1 MSFPLALA
9 GMASHLSRIG
19 EQIVSD
25 YRPGVSLHNLC
36 FRDSYARVRRASRR
50 VASASLPLWNPNLE
64 FCRLWG
70 SLIRKDGA
78 WTGFPEAYRGLGAPG
93 ALASRGWAT
102 ILDKRKIWAGALKPG
117 AVLQTWLVEADYDRV
132 RQGGKPR
139 HYGHSFIFLRYVV
152 RGPGILG
159 MKVADNG
166 FHGRRTV
173 RPARWGFW
181 VGANIYSG

>member
-1 MSFPLALA
+1 MPLPL
-9 GMASHLSRIG
+9 GLYSLGPHFSRIG

-25 YRPGVSLHNLC
+25 YRPGVTLHNLC

-50 VASASLPLWNPNLE
+50 VSNMSMPAWDQRSE

-78 WTGFPEAYRGLGAPG
+78 WGGFPEEYRGMGAPG

-102 ILDKRKIWAGALKPG
+102 ILDKDRIWAGALIPG
-117 AVLQTWLVEADYDRV
+117 AVLQTWRVVADYHRV
-132 RQGGKPR
+132 KRGEKPR
-139 HYGHSFIFLRYVV
+139 HYGHSFVFLRYVK
-152 RGPGILG
+152 RGGGIFG

-173 RPARWGFW
+173 RKGTWGYW
-181 VGANIYSG
+181 VGANIYSP